1 MSFMKILEFT
11 AEVGMAYLQAS
22 HFRQLLDAPRPE
34 AMAHLERQV
43 DALDSHQLD
52 AYEADFLRQAVLV
65 PDAAGRRRALELY
78 AYLKVCE
85 TAAYGKFRGF
95 FS

>member
-22 HFRQLLDAPRPE
+22 HFRQRLDAPRPE

-52 AYEADFLRQAVLV
+52 AYEADFPAPSRAGSRCRRTSARPGAVRLPEGV
-65 PDAAGRRRALELY
+65 RN
-78 AYLKVCE
+78 
-85 TAAYGKFRGF
+85 RGLW
-95 FS
+95 